1 MKYDRSNTRLV
12 RTASLRL
19 RALLAGSF
27 ALFFAGLATAIR
39 TPAVAYELSIYGA
52 TPVLFWAATG
62 AAFLLGV
69 AVALSASTDVWAR
82 RGAYLQLYLCALAV
96 ATIPLLRDYY
106 FIGLG
111 DPLSHLG
118 WIRELG
124 SGALD
129 PVELRYPGGHTMAVL
144 LHDVG
149 GFPYRLAEQLI
160 AAVFVAT
167 YLLAFPL
174 LVVAVAGDRD
184 TNEGFVFLVG
194 LLTALLWLPINGI
207 SVHKAFH
214 PFSMGVLFLPF
225 VLYLLL
231 SYVSAPWEGSSHT
244 LVPTKVGALLAFA
257 SVAMTLIHPQAALV
271 VVMILGTVSVVQF
284 VVRRTRWRHRIADHR
299 SVHGLTAFAGGV
311 LLLWLTQFTVA
322 SRIFWSTVDRLMIGG
337 APGAEAT
344 QRGSSLQQ
352 VGGSIPE
359 LFAKL
364 FLPSALFAVLV
375 AAFLFSRW
383 FLNAD
388 AAAERVR
395 GFVDYMAVA
404 LASLGAL
411 FVVAFVANVTT
422 QHFRYHG
429 AAMLLVALIGAVAL
443 ASFVPG
449 RVERSSRSPHAVA
462 VILLLVVLVPVSGM
476 VLYSS
481 PYIYQPSSH
490 ITEAQ
495 VDGYD
500 TMLEHR
506 DEGVAV
512 TGVRQKYVR
521 YIDSIR
527 GRETT
532 RRAEYEAPAG
542 VPETVF
548 NSNISTYYEDPRYL
562 PVTQLDYEREVVLY
576 EGFRYS
582 AEGFRSLDTT
592 PGINRVQSNG
602 GFQQYH
608 LPGDDEAA

>member
-1 MKYDRSNTRLV
+1 MGGV
-12 RTASLRL
+12 GVAL
-19 RALLAGSF
+19 RA
-27 ALFFAGLATAIR
+27 T
-39 TPAVAYELSIYGA
+39 
-52 TPVLFWAATG
+52 
-62 AAFLLGV
+62 
-69 AVALSASTDVWAR
+69 TDAWAR

-96 ATIPLLRDYY
+96 ATVPLLRNYY

-118 WIRELG
+118 WIKELG
-124 SGALD
+124 RGALD
-129 PVELRYPGGHTMAVL
+129 PVEFRYPGGHTMAVL

-149 GFPYRLAEQLI
+149 GFPYRLAEQVV

-174 LVVAVAGDRD
+174 LVLAVVGERD
-184 TNEGFVFLVG
+184 VNEGFVFLVG

-225 VLYLLL
+225 VLYLLF
-231 SYVSAPWEGSSHT
+231 SYVATSSEGGSHA
-244 LVPTKVGALLAFA
+244 LVPTRVGALLAFA

-271 VVMILGTVSVVQF
+271 LVMILGTVSGVQF
-284 VVRRTRWRHRIADHR
+284 IARRTKWSRGIAEHRT
-299 SVHGLTAFAGGV
+299 VHTQTAFALGV
-311 LLLWLTQFTVA
+311 LFLWLTQFTVA
-322 SRIFWSTVDRLMIGG
+322 SRIFWTTVDRIMAGG

-364 FLPSALFAVLV
+364 FLPSTLFVVLV
-375 AAFLFSRW
+375 AAFLFAKW
-383 FLNAD
+383 VLNAGWAVERERGLVEYV
-388 AAAERVR
+388 AAALC
-395 GFVDYMAVA
+395 A
-404 LASLGAL
+404 LGGL

-429 AAMLLVALIGAVAL
+429 AAMLLVALLGAVAL
-443 ASFVPG
+443 ASFAPK
-449 RVERSSRSPHAVA
+449 RVGRSSHSTRAVA
-462 VILLLVVLVPVSGM
+462 VVLFLALLIPLAGM

-490 ITEAQ
+490 ITESQ
-495 VDGYD
+495 VEGYE

-506 DEGVAV
+506 DDGVAI
-512 TGVRQKYVR
+512 TGVRKKYVR

-532 RRAEYEAPAG
+532 RRAAYEAPAG
-542 VPETVF
+542 VPGPIF
-548 NSNISTYYEDPRYL
+548 NTNLSTHYEEPRYL
-562 PVTQLDYEREVVLY
+562 AVTTLDYEREVVLY

-602 GFQQYH
+602 
-608 LPGDDEAA
+608 DSDSTT